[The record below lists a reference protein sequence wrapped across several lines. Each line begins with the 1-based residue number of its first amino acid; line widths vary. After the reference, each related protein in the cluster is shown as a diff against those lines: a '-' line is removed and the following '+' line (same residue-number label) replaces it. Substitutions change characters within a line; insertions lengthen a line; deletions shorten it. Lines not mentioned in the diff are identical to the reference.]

1 MPKKRNTKKNI
12 IEKVKVSKLNFNLF
26 EVIIIVII
34 SISLGT
40 IIGSSIIYSNDKIA
54 ITKIPKELD
63 EFVKTY
69 NNINENY
76 YKKIKKEDLV
86 DAAIE
91 GMINS
96 LDDPYSNYMSES
108 DTETFNETIDG
119 EYVGIGVTISIEED
133 YAQILEVADNSPA
146 KSAGLK
152 VNDKIIEIDNKKIK
166 GKSIEEISNLVK
178 GKKNSKIKLKVLRN
192 DKELE
197 FTLKRK
203 PVEISSIES
212 KVIEQNDKKIG
223 YIYIDVFAANT
234 YKQFKNNLNKLE
246 SKNIDSLIIDVRN
259 NPGGH
264 LNQVTKIL
272 ELFLDKNKVLYQ
284 IKVKNNT
291 TKVYSTTKDKRNYNI
306 AVLINSSSAS
316 AAEILASAIKE
327 SYHGTIVG
335 ITSHG
340 KGTVQKSYELNNGTS
355 LKYTTEEWLTPNGN
369 SINKKGVIPDEE
381 VKLDEDYY
389 NEGTDEFDNQLQK
402 AIEIITK

>member
-197 FTLKRK
+197 ITLKRK

-355 LKYTTEEWLTPNGN
+355 LKYTTEEWLTPNEN
-369 SINKKGVIPDEE
+369 
-381 VKLDEDYY
+381 
-389 NEGTDEFDNQLQK
+389 
-402 AIEIITK
+402 